1 MDNNQT
7 SLLTVMNDQQNA
19 AVLHH
24 IAHIKS
30 RLQELMDHLRKDET
44 KVDDPKARALF
55 ETSAETL
62 AGLLKAFTDFE
73 QGTPATEQ
81 EPGKA
86 ETHWPEQEQPL
97 K

>member
-1 MDNNQT
+1 
-7 SLLTVMNDQQNA
+7 MNDQQNA
-19 AVLHH
+19 SVLHH
-24 IAHIKS
+24 TAHIKS
-30 RLQELMDHLRKDET
+30 RLQELMDHLSKDVT
-44 KVDDPKARALF
+44 KVEDPKAKALF
-55 ETSAETL
+55 ETSTEAL

-73 QGTPATEQ
+73 QGTQAPAQ

>member
-1 MDNNQT
+1 MMDN
-7 SLLTVMNDQQNA
+7 QQHA
-19 AVLHH
+19 SVLHH
-24 IAHIKS
+24 TTYIKS
-30 RLQELMDHLRKDET
+30 RLQELMDHLRKDVT

-55 ETSAETL
+55 ENSAETL
-62 AGLLKAFTDFE
+62 AGLLKNFTNYE
-73 QGTPATEQ
+73 QEIPASGQ